1 MILRVRVNILNIS
14 AKAAFVIGLVKFYA
28 KKVRFFLP
36 DCLRDSEMLLN
47 FASANETV
55 MLRKSMASFR

>member
-1 MILRVRVNILNIS
+1 MILRVRVNSLSIS
-14 AKAAFVIGLVKFYA
+14 AKAAFVIGPVKFYA
-28 KKVRFFLP
+28 KKSSIFLP

-55 MLRKSMASFR
+55 TCSNEV

>member
-1 MILRVRVNILNIS
+1 MILRVRVNSLSIS
-14 AKAAFVIGLVKFYA
+14 AKAAFVIGPVKFYA
-28 KKVRFFLP
+28 KKSSIFLP

-55 MLRKSMASFR
+55 MLRKSMAPFR

>member
-1 MILRVRVNILNIS
+1 MILRVRVNGLIIS
-14 AKAAFVIGLVKFYA
+14 VKSAFVIGLVTFYA
-28 KKVRFFLP
+28 KKSSIFLP

-55 MLRKSMASFR
+55 TCLNEA